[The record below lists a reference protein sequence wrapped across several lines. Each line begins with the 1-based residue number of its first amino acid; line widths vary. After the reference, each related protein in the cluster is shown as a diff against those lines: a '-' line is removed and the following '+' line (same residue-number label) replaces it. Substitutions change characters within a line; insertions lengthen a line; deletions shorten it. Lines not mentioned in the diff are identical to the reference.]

1 MASALHQLKIFIFWR
16 AIVANSRLTGF
27 IGFLLLASCAF
38 VIPSNLRA
46 QGEGS
51 LLVMPVPA
59 HVVQRE
65 GEFLIAGPFGIA
77 LEGYKE
83 ARLERAQQ
91 RFLDTLSRETGM
103 PLWRA
108 AVLNPPHFTVPTAA
122 PRAAAQHAAD
132 EASHD

>member
-65 GEFLIAGPFGIA
+65 GEFLIDGPFGIA
-77 LEGYKE
+77 LKGYKE

-91 RFLDTLSRETGM
+91 RFLDTLSRETGI
-103 PLWRA
+103 P
-108 AVLNPPHFTVPTAA
+108 
-122 PRAAAQHAAD
+122 QKCIQ
-132 EASHD
+132 EALLCSFKTSFLKIGEHTSELQSRG